1 MKLSNIQ
8 AINVY
13 RKFPEENTTDFDHA
27 NLWGE
32 SQGPGGGGTYFLVY
46 CFNFILPC
54 ETNHHTI
61 SSGTIHSCCFHQD
74 RKLLK
79 VTYEERTVLRV
90 RWRDQG
96 GDACVKSERKSIDMK
111 GDFQSRK

>member
-32 SQGPGGGGTYFLVY
+32 PRAWGRRDLLFSVLFQFYFAM
-46 CFNFILPC
+46 C
-54 ETNHHTI
+54 
-61 SSGTIHSCCFHQD
+61 
-74 RKLLK
+74 
-79 VTYEERTVLRV
+79 
-90 RWRDQG
+90 
-96 GDACVKSERKSIDMK
+96 M
-111 GDFQSRK
+111 